1 MISDSNPN
9 AFDGAKGCG
18 QHLREAREAAGLSID
33 DVGSRLRMPVH
44 VVRALEEEQWQR
56 LGAPVFVRGQLRSY
70 ARLLGVDLEPLLES
84 ARLAPVQ
91 PVELISHTHTPPLR
105 RMLESATRRLVYV
118 VITAGL
124 AVPVWY
130 ATRTHFAEDGPST
143 ASLDV
148 VPTAPGDAA
157 QPAASATAGATNAAA
172 AAPANRAAPSA
183 APYIASL
190 TPLPRSSNETER
202 APGAAAKAGLSLSFQ
217 GDSWVQI
224 IAPDGTPLEKA
235 LLKAGETRD
244 YAPGQVGRI
253 VLGNA
258 SAVQVQQSGSTVDLT
273 PYKRANV
280 ARFAVSSDG
289 SVVPASE

>member
-18 QHLREAREAAGLSID
+18 QQLREAREAAGLSIE
-33 DVGSRLRMPVH
+33 DVGNRLRMPAR
-44 VVRALEEEQWQR
+44 VVRALEAEQWER

-70 ARLLGVDLEPLLES
+70 ARLLSVDLDPLLER
-84 ARLAPVQ
+84 AHIAPVQ

-105 RMLESATRRLVYV
+105 RMLESVTRRMVYV

-124 AVPVWY
+124 AVPIWY
-130 ATRTHFAEDGPST
+130 ATRSHFGNEGPST

-148 VPTAPGDAA
+148 VPASADGAA
-157 QPAASATAGATNAAA
+157 PAADGTPQAPAPAAA
-172 AAPANRAAPSA
+172 AAPRANAAPA

-190 TPLPRSSNETER
+190 TPLPRASS
-202 APGAAAKAGLSLSFQ
+202 AAKPGISLSFN

-224 IAPDGTPLEKA
+224 SAPDGTSLEKA
-235 LLKAGETRD
+235 LLKAGEKREYT
-244 YAPGQVGRI
+244 AGQVGRI

-258 SAVQVQQSGSTVDLT
+258 SAVEVQQSGSTVDMT

-289 SVVPASE
+289 SVVPASD

>member
-33 DVGSRLRMPVH
+33 EVGSRLRMPVH

-84 ARLAPVQ
+84 ARIAPVQ

-105 RMLESATRRLVYV
+105 RMLESATRRMVYV

-148 VPTAPGDAA
+148 VPATPGDAA
-157 QPAASATAGATNAAA
+157 QTAAAGSGGGNAQPAAPG
-172 AAPANRAAPSA
+172 NRAASNA

-190 TPLPRSSNETER
+190 TPLPRASSDAER
-202 APGAAAKAGLSLSFQ
+202 APGAADKAGLSLSFQ

-235 LLKAGETRD
+235 LLKAGEKRD

>member
-18 QHLREAREAAGLSID
+18 QQLREAREAAGLSID
-33 DVGSRLRMPVH
+33 EVGGRLRMPVH
-44 VVRALEEEQWQR
+44 VIAALETEQWQR

-70 ARLLGVDLEPLLES
+70 ARLLGVDLEPLLAS
-84 ARLAPVQ
+84 AQIAPVQ

-105 RMLESATRRLVYV
+105 RMLESATRRMVYV

-130 ATRTHFAEDGPST
+130 ATRTHFADDGPST

-148 VPTAPGDAA
+148 VPAAPGDAA
-157 QPAASATAGATNAAA
+157 RPVTVGTGATPAPTAASGNRP
-172 AAPANRAAPSA
+172 APPAV
-183 APYIASL
+183 PYIASL
-190 TPLPRSSNETER
+190 TPLPRASSEAEK
-202 APGAAAKAGLSLSFQ
+202 PGLSLSFQ

-235 LLKAGETRD
+235 LLKAGEKRD

>member
-18 QHLREAREAAGLSID
+18 QQLREAREAAGLSID
-33 DVGSRLRMPVH
+33 DVGGRLRMPVR
-44 VVRALEEEQWQR
+44 VIRALEAEQWQS

-70 ARLLGVDLEPLLES
+70 ARLLGVDLEPLLAS
-84 ARLAPVQ
+84 AQIAPVQ

-105 RMLESATRRLVYV
+105 RMLESATRRMVYV

-130 ATRTHFAEDGPST
+130 ATRTHFADDGPST

-148 VPTAPGDAA
+148 VPAAPGDAA
-157 QPAASATAGATNAAA
+157 PPAPAGTGGNPAPTAVPGNRPAA
-172 AAPANRAAPSA
+172 PA

-190 TPLPRSSNETER
+190 TPLPRASSEPEK
-202 APGAAAKAGLSLSFQ
+202 PGLSLSFQ

-235 LLKAGETRD
+235 LLKAGEKRD

>member
-18 QHLREAREAAGLSID
+18 QQLREAREAAGLSID
-33 DVGSRLRMPVH
+33 DVGSRLRMPLH
-44 VVRALEEEQWQR
+44 VIRALETEQWER

-70 ARLLGVDLEPLLES
+70 ARLLGVDLDPLLAS
-84 ARLAPVQ
+84 AHIAPVQ

-148 VPTAPGDAA
+148 VPAAPGDAA
-157 QPAASATAGATNAAA
+157 PAAAAKGGNGNA
-172 AAPANRAAPSA
+172 AAPAPAAHTFPSA

-190 TPLPRSSNETER
+190 TPLPRASGE
-202 APGAAAKAGLSLSFQ
+202 PDKPGLSLSFQ

-224 IAPDGTPLEKA
+224 IAPDGKPLEKA
-235 LLKAGETRD
+235 LLKAGEKRD

>member
-18 QHLREAREAAGLSID
+18 QQLREAREAAGLSID
-33 DVGSRLRMPVH
+33 DVGHRLRMPVH
-44 VVRALEEEQWQR
+44 VIAALEAEQWQR

-70 ARLLGVDLEPLLES
+70 ARLLGVDLEPLLAS
-84 ARLAPVQ
+84 AQIAPVQ

-105 RMLESATRRLVYV
+105 RMLESATRRMVYV

-130 ATRTHFAEDGPST
+130 ATRTHFADDGPST

-148 VPTAPGDAA
+148 VPTAPGDATQSVA
-157 QPAASATAGATNAAA
+157 AASGGNPAPAAASGNRP
-172 AAPANRAAPSA
+172 APPA

-190 TPLPRSSNETER
+190 TPLPRPASSEAEK
-202 APGAAAKAGLSLSFQ
+202 PGLSLTFQ

-235 LLKAGETRD
+235 LLKAGEKRD

>member
-18 QHLREAREAAGLSID
+18 QQLREAREAAGLSID

-44 VVRALEEEQWQR
+44 VVQALESEQWQR

-70 ARLLGVDLEPLLES
+70 ARLLGVDLEPLLQT
-84 ARLAPVQ
+84 AQIAPVQ

-105 RMLESATRRLVYV
+105 RMLESATRRMVYV

-130 ATRTHFAEDGPST
+130 ATRSHFADDNGPST

-148 VPTAPGDAA
+148 VPGTPGTT
-157 QPAASATAGATNAAA
+157 PAATATPANGAAA
-172 AAPANRAAPSA
+172 AAPAAPAPARPAPSA

-190 TPLPRSSNETER
+190 TPMPR
-202 APGAAAKAGLSLSFQ
+202 PAAEPEKNALSLSFQ

-224 IAPDGTPLEKA
+224 LAPDGTPVEKA
-235 LLKAGETRD
+235 LLKAGETRT
-244 YAPGQVGRI
+244 YAPGQVGRV

-273 PYKRANV
+273 PFRRANV

>member
-1 MISDSNPN
+1 MSSDSNPN

-18 QHLREAREAAGLSID
+18 QQLREAREAAGLSID
-33 DVGSRLRMPVH
+33 EVGSRLRMPVH
-44 VVRALEEEQWQR
+44 VIAALEAEEWQR

-70 ARLLGVDLEPLLES
+70 ARLLGVDLEPLLAS
-84 ARLAPVQ
+84 AQIAPVQ

-105 RMLESATRRLVYV
+105 RMLESATRRMVYV

-130 ATRTHFAEDGPST
+130 ATRTHFADDGPNT

-148 VPTAPGDAA
+148 VPASPGDAA
-157 QPAASATAGATNAAA
+157 QSAPAGGGGTPAPAAASGNRP
-172 AAPANRAAPSA
+172 APPA

-190 TPLPRSSNETER
+190 TPLPRTASSEPEK
-202 APGAAAKAGLSLSFQ
+202 PSLSLSFQ

-235 LLKAGETRD
+235 LLKAGEKRD

>member
-18 QHLREAREAAGLSID
+18 QQLREAREAAGLSID
-33 DVGSRLRMPVH
+33 EVGGRLRMPVR
-44 VVRALEEEQWQR
+44 VISALEAEQWHS

-70 ARLLGVDLEPLLES
+70 ARLLGVDLGPLLES
-84 ARLAPVQ
+84 AQIAPVQ

-105 RMLESATRRLVYV
+105 RMLESATRRMVYV

-130 ATRTHFAEDGPST
+130 ATRTHFADDGPST

-148 VPTAPGDAA
+148 VPATPGDAA
-157 QPAASATAGATNAAA
+157 QPATAGAGGNPAPAAA
-172 AAPANRAAPSA
+172 SGNRPAPPA

-190 TPLPRSSNETER
+190 TPLPRASSEAEK
-202 APGAAAKAGLSLSFQ
+202 PGLSLSFQ

-235 LLKAGETRD
+235 LLKAGEKRD

>member
-1 MISDSNPN
+1 VISDSNPN

-18 QHLREAREAAGLSID
+18 QQLREAREAAGLSID
-33 DVGSRLRMPVH
+33 EVGSRLRMPVH
-44 VVRALEEEQWQR
+44 VIGALEAEQWQR

-70 ARLLGVDLEPLLES
+70 ARLLGVDLEPLLAS
-84 ARLAPVQ
+84 AQIAPVQ

-105 RMLESATRRLVYV
+105 RMLESATRRMVYV

-130 ATRTHFAEDGPST
+130 ATRTHFADDGPST

-148 VPTAPGDAA
+148 VPAAPGDAA
-157 QPAASATAGATNAAA
+157 PTATVGTGGNPAPTAASGNRP
-172 AAPANRAAPSA
+172 APPA

-190 TPLPRSSNETER
+190 TPLPRASSEAEK
-202 APGAAAKAGLSLSFQ
+202 PGLSLSFQ

-235 LLKAGETRD
+235 LLKAGEKRD

>member
-18 QHLREAREAAGLSID
+18 QQLREAREAAGLSID
-33 DVGSRLRMPVH
+33 DVGHRLRMPVH
-44 VVRALEEEQWQR
+44 VIAALEAEQWQR

-70 ARLLGVDLEPLLES
+70 ARLLGVDLEPLLAS
-84 ARLAPVQ
+84 AQIAPVQ

-105 RMLESATRRLVYV
+105 RMLESATRRMVYV

-130 ATRTHFAEDGPST
+130 ATRTHFADDGPST

-148 VPTAPGDAA
+148 VPTAPGDATQSA
-157 QPAASATAGATNAAA
+157 AVASGGNPAPA
-172 AAPANRAAPSA
+172 AAPGNRPAPPA

-190 TPLPRSSNETER
+190 APLPRAASSEAEK
-202 APGAAAKAGLSLSFQ
+202 PGLSLTFQ

-235 LLKAGETRD
+235 LLKAGEKRD

>member
-1 MISDSNPN
+1 VISDSNPN
-9 AFDGAKGCG
+9 AFDGAIGCG

-33 DVGSRLRMPVH
+33 EVGSRLRMPLH
-44 VVRALEEEQWQR
+44 VVRALEAEQWQR

-70 ARLLGVDLEPLLES
+70 ARLLGVDLEPLLAS
-84 ARLAPVQ
+84 AHLAPVQ
-91 PVELISHTHTPPLR
+91 PVQLISHTHTPPLR
-105 RMLESATRRLVYV
+105 RMIESATRRLVYV

-124 AVPVWY
+124 AVPIWY
-130 ATRTHFAEDGPST
+130 ATRTHFADDGPST
-143 ASLDV
+143 ASLDE
-148 VPTAPGDAA
+148 VPSTPGDAA
-157 QPAASATAGATNAAA
+157 PPPAAATDAATATATA
-172 AAPANRAAPSA
+172 AAPVTRPASSA

-190 TPLPRSSNETER
+190 TPLPRASSEPEKP
-202 APGAAAKAGLSLSFQ
+202 ALSLLFQ
-217 GDSWVQI
+217 GDSWVQVLD
-224 IAPDGTPLEKA
+224 PDGKPLEKA
-235 LLKAGETRD
+235 LLKAGDRRD
-244 YAPGQVGRI
+244 YASGQVGRV

>member
-1 MISDSNPN
+1 MSSDSNPN

-18 QHLREAREAAGLSID
+18 QQLREAREAAGLSID
-33 DVGSRLRMPVH
+33 EVGSRLRMPVH
-44 VVRALEEEQWQR
+44 VIAALEAEEWQR

-70 ARLLGVDLEPLLES
+70 ARLLGVDLEPLLAS
-84 ARLAPVQ
+84 AQIAPVQ

-105 RMLESATRRLVYV
+105 RMLESATRRMVYV

-130 ATRTHFAEDGPST
+130 ATRTHFADDGPNT

-148 VPTAPGDAA
+148 VPASAGDVAQSATVGSGGNTAPA
-157 QPAASATAGATNAAA
+157 AASGSRP
-172 AAPANRAAPSA
+172 APPA

-190 TPLPRSSNETER
+190 TPLPRASSEPEK
-202 APGAAAKAGLSLSFQ
+202 PGLSLSFQ

-235 LLKAGETRD
+235 LLKAGEKRD